1 MLSTESENRY
11 NFLAIWQDALIVIES
26 NNEKLEFI
34 ILLFVHIIFLVILF
48 ILQNPFVIEW
58 K

>member
-11 NFLAIWQDALIVIES
+11 NFSAIWQDALIATES

-34 ILLFVHIIFLVILF
+34 ILLFVHIIILVILF
-48 ILQNPFVIEW
+48 SLQNPFVIEW